1 MSLGLKMGDKV
12 RVLKGKFKGQEDVVF
27 AIDKKNKRIHLA
39 KLKKTKADKKEL
51 HGTFHLSSL
60 FVIRP
65 EKKVEE
71 PTAAPVEPATEKTEK
86 TEIVAKK
93 AQKDIKT
100 EAPAPKEEKTK
111 PKEALQK
118 EETSKKE

>member
-65 EKKVEE
+65 EKKAEE
-71 PTAAPVEPATEKTEK
+71 PTATPVEPATEKTEK
-86 TEIVAKK
+86 TEVVAKNVQKETK
-93 AQKDIKT
+93 AEAPVPT
-100 EAPAPKEEKTK
+100 EAKETG
-111 PKEALQK
+111 QK